1 MPMSEKV
8 VILGGGLGGLFTGAL
23 LAKEGYQVTIIE
35 KNRTLGGGLQ
45 MFSRNGVAFET
56 GMHML
61 GGLRPDGSIRKIC
74 DYLGITSQLDIKP
87 TDHDCM
93 DSITYLS
100 DGKTYRIPEGR
111 DNFIDYFSQQFP
123 HQATNIKAYVNKL
136 YDLSEEVD
144 FFYLRHETGNIF
156 NHSEEFMW
164 PANKLI
170 AHYIGDERL
179 RDILAYMNPM
189 YGGVENRTPAFV
201 HALINVLY
209 INGTDRFAGG
219 SQQLANALAQVITN
233 RGGKVTT
240 SEKVTRVAVGE
251 NKLVEKVVSD
261 KGHEF
266 TGDVYIAA
274 FHPFALLEAIDD
286 SAFTKAYKDRIKN
299 APNSYST
306 FSVFISFKPES
317 FPYINPTCYFQD
329 DYGSVWSHSDYD
341 PDTWPRGFM
350 YMTSPEHNQGKWAT
364 KMIINSI
371 MKFEQVEK
379 WADTTTGKR
388 GENYEKWKQD
398 HINKVLQRLEQLH
411 PGIGNCIDHITAS
424 SPLTIRDYF
433 NVKDGANYGFS
444 KDCNNLALTQLSI
457 FTKVKNLYLTGQ
469 CINLHGICG
478 VPLTAVNTVE
488 AIERSHDII
497 DRINNHYQMLTN
509 S

>member
-1 MPMSEKV
+1 MSEKV

-23 LAKEGYQVTIIE
+23 LAREGYTVTVIE

-45 MFSRNGVAFET
+45 MFSRHGTLFET

-61 GGLRPDGSIRKIC
+61 GGLRPGDSIRKIC
-74 DYLGITSQLDIKP
+74 DYLGITSQLDIMP

-100 DGKTYRIPEGR
+100 DGKTYRIPEGK
-111 DNFIDYFSQQFP
+111 DNFVDYFSKQFP
-123 HQATNIKAYVNKL
+123 HQAINIKAYVDKL
-136 YDLSEEVD
+136 YALTEEVD
-144 FFYLRHETGNIF
+144 FFYLRHETGSIF
-156 NHSEEFMW
+156 NHSEEFIW

-170 AHYIGDERL
+170 AHYIDDERL
-179 RDILAYMNPM
+179 QDVLAYMNPM

-219 SQQLANALAQVITN
+219 SQQLATALVGVITN
-233 RGGKVTT
+233 HGGEVLTDEKVTQIEVDDNKLVKKVTT
-240 SEKVTRVAVGE
+240 
-251 NKLVEKVVSD
+251 NKNR
-261 KGHEF
+261 EF
-266 TGDVYIAA
+266 SGDIYVAA
-274 FHPFALLEAIDD
+274 FHPCALLDIIDPH
-286 SAFTKAYKDRIKN
+286 AFNKAYKDRIMN

-306 FSVFISFKPES
+306 FSVFISFKPET
-317 FPYINPTCYFQD
+317 FPYINHTCYFQD
-329 DYGSVWSHSDYD
+329 DYGSVWSHGDYD
-341 PDTWPRGFM
+341 AATWPRGFM

-364 KMIINSI
+364 KMIVNSI
-371 MKFEQVEK
+371 MKFDQVEQ
-379 WADTTTGKR
+379 WSNTTTGHR
-388 GENYEKWKQD
+388 GDSYEQWKEK
-398 HINKVLQRLEQLH
+398 HIAMVLRRLEQLH
-411 PGIGNCIDHITAS
+411 PGIGACIDHITAS

-433 NVKDGANYGFS
+433 NVKDGAIYGFS

-457 FTKVKNLYLTGQ
+457 FTKVKNFYLTGQ

>member
-1 MPMSEKV
+1 M
-8 VILGGGLGGLFTGAL
+8 FTGAL
-23 LAKEGYQVTIIE
+23 LAKDGYRVTVLE
-35 KNRTLGGGLQ
+35 KNRTIGGGLQ
-45 MFSRNGVAFET
+45 MFERHGVAFET

-61 GGLRPDGSIRKIC
+61 GGLRPEGSIRKIC
-74 DYLGITSQLDIKP
+74 DYLGITSRLDIMP

-100 DGKTYRIPEGR
+100 DGKTYQVPEGR
-111 DNFIDYFSQQFP
+111 DAFVEYFSQQFP
-123 HQATNIKAYVNKL
+123 HQATAVKAYVDKL

-144 FFYLRHETGNIF
+144 FFYLRHETGSIF

-170 AHYIGDERL
+170 AHYIDDERL
-179 RDILAYMNPM
+179 CDVLAYMNPM
-189 YGGVENRTPAFV
+189 YGGVEDRTPAFV

-219 SQQLANALAQVITN
+219 SQQLADALAQVITSS
-233 RGGKVTT
+233 GGEVING
-240 SEKVTRVAVGE
+240 EKVTRVAVNG
-251 NKLVEKVVSD
+251 NKLVEKVVTD
-261 KGHEF
+261 KGHEYE
-266 TGDVYIAA
+266 GDVYVAA
-274 FHPFALLEAIDD
+274 FHPCALLEAIDD
-286 SAFTKAYKDRIKN
+286 DAFTRAFKNRILN

-306 FSVFISFKPES
+306 FSVFLSFKPQS
-317 FPYINPTCYFQD
+317 FPYINHTCYFQD
-329 DYGSVWSHSDYD
+329 DYGTVWKHGEYNADN
-341 PDTWPRGFM
+341 WPRGFM

-379 WADTTTGKR
+379 WSHTTTGKR
-388 GENYEKWKQD
+388 GESYERWKQE
-398 HINKVLQRLEQLH
+398 HIGKVLARLEQLH
-411 PGIGNCIDHITAS
+411 PGIGDCIEHITAS

-444 KDCNNLALTQLSI
+444 KDCNNPALTQLMVV
-457 FTKVKNLYLTGQ
+457 TKIKNLYLTGQ
-469 CINLHGICG
+469 SINLHGICG

-497 DRINNHYQMLTN
+497 DRINNHYLLLNN

>member
-1 MPMSEKV
+1 MSERV

-23 LAKEGYQVTIIE
+23 LARDGYNVTVIE
-35 KNRTLGGGLQ
+35 KNKTIGGGLQ
-45 MFSRNGVAFET
+45 MFSRGGIAFET

-61 GGLRPDGSIRKIC
+61 GGMRQGGSIRKIC
-74 DYLGITSQLDIKP
+74 DYLDITSQLDILP
-87 TDHDCM
+87 TDRDCM

-100 DGKTYRIPEGR
+100 DGHVYRIPEGR
-111 DNFIDYFSQQFP
+111 DNFIDYFSKLFP
-123 HQATNIKAYVNKL
+123 HEGPKIKNYVDKL
-136 YDLSEEVD
+136 YALSEEVD

-170 AHYIGDERL
+170 AHYIDDERL
-179 RDILAYMNPM
+179 RDLLAYMNPM
-189 YGGVENRTPAFV
+189 YGGVENHTPAFV

-219 SQQLANALAQVITN
+219 SQQLANALAQVITDN
-233 RGGKVTT
+233 GGEVIAG
-240 SEKVTRVAVGE
+240 ERVTRVAVNT
-251 NKLVEKVVSD
+251 NKLVEKVVTD
-261 KGHEF
+261 KGNEYR
-266 TGDVYIAA
+266 GDAYVAA
-274 FHPFALLEAIDD
+274 FHPCALLEAIDD
-286 SAFTKAYKDRIKN
+286 DAFTKAYKNRILN

-306 FSVFISFKPES
+306 FSVFIAFKPQS
-317 FPYINPTCYFQD
+317 FPYINHTCYFQD
-329 DYGSVWSHSDYD
+329 DYGSVWKHGDYD
-341 PDTWPRGFM
+341 AETWPRGFM

-364 KMIINSI
+364 KMIVNSI
-371 MKFEQVEK
+371 MKFEQVEQ
-379 WADTTTGKR
+379 WRDTTTGRR
-388 GENYEKWKQD
+388 GKDYEQWKQE
-398 HINKVLQRLEQLH
+398 HIAMVLRRLELLH

-444 KDCNNLALTQLSI
+444 KDCKNIALTQLSV

-488 AIERSHDII
+488 AIERSHEII
-497 DRINNHYQMLTN
+497 DRINNHYN
-509 S
+509 SLNKS